1 MGVIFIQLWNM
12 YMKMLEEQVEKS
24 IFSKPAKQ
32 LSDNHF

>member
-12 YMKMLEEQVEKS
+12 YMKMLEEQVEKF
-24 IFSKPAKQ
+24 IFSKLAKQ